1 MSTVQSCYCY
11 AIHLEDTQN
20 YLKIL
25 ELHQPE
31 KSEKS
36 LQLLTFSLFSEYM
49 IKYAFRLPKP

>member
-11 AIHLEDTQN
+11 AIRLENTQN

-25 ELHQPE
+25 DLHQLA

-36 LQLLTFSLFSEYM
+36 LQLLTFSLFDEYI
-49 IKYAFRLPKP
+49 IKFAFRLPKP